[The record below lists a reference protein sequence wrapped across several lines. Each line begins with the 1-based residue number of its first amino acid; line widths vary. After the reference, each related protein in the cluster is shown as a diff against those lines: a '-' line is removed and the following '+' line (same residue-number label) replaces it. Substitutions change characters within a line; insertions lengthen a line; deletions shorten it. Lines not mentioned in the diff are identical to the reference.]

1 MVENTSMSDEID
13 GAGRANRK
21 AMRRTSGLR
30 DEQIDQIDQGDPIN
44 RRQFGW
50 MMAAAGASVCAAGSS
65 LLAETTS
72 KIVFRTRSA
81 AFALDERGWLTGITF
96 RDRNYMP
103 TAAPLLRLRVQG
115 KMHEPTGM
123 EWDSRQGRLTLRY
136 ADIGAEV
143 KVALRE
149 KPTHI
154 TLELVELKSAQT
166 VELVLWGSYPT
177 TIGETVGEIVGVVRD
192 AECAIGIQ
200 ALNVKTLGGYPTDE
214 SDVEPDSLE
223 MDDPGSYPA
232 LPAELKAKQRWR
244 GDTARLTASGS
255 ELQCYCRNRDHAR
268 VISNWGWEKYDAPAF
283 EDGGVVGSSIALF
296 AVPVSEALA
305 TLGAIEVAEGLPHLM
320 LEGVWAKQSIHATDS
335 YLIADFGEASIGRAL
350 AMTKRAGLKYLYQSS
365 LFETWG
371 HFKLK
376 PELFPRGWD
385 GFKYCVDEG
394 RKAGVKV
401 GFHMLSNFLTT
412 NDAYVTPKPDPRL
425 ARVGTARLAAAVDAA
440 QVQIAVDD
448 PGYLRKHSALN
459 TVVIGEE
466 LIQYE
471 SVSSEM
477 PWRLL
482 KCTRGAFGTTAAAHA
497 NGAAV
502 GRLIDHDYKVFLTD
516 PSLCIEVARKLGEF
530 CNYTGAQQTS
540 LDGLEGN
547 WSTGMGQYG
556 CSLFTKTWW
565 DEMRPEV
572 REAFINDASMP
583 HHFTWHIAT
592 RYNWGEPW
600 YAGFRDRQTMLR
612 MKNQMLYARNL
623 IPPML
628 GWFSIRKE
636 TTLEDAEWLGA
647 RSAGFGAGFAL
658 AISFESQAQQA
669 AADVTIDADKLAILD
684 AVRRWETARQSG
696 AFPEELK
703 ASLQDVTREFHLED
717 VAPNVWELRPLHPPG
732 PAMRVESKGA

>member
-1 MVENTSMSDEID
+1 MRADR
-13 GAGRANRK
+13 GAVQRA
-21 AMRRTSGLR
+21 SGLR
-30 DEQIDQIDQGDPIN
+30 DEQTDRIDTIN

-50 MMAAAGASVCAAGSS
+50 LLAAGACAAGSS
-65 LLAETTS
+65 LLAQTAEQ
-72 KIVFRTRSA
+72 RTFHTRNAS
-81 AFALDERGWLTGITF
+81 FALDERGWLTGITF
-96 RDRNYMP
+96 GDRNYMP
-103 TAAPLLRLRVQG
+103 TAAPLLRLRVLG
-115 KMHEPTGM
+115 KMREPSSAM
-123 EWDSRQGRLTLRY
+123 WDSRQARLTLRY
-136 ADIGAEV
+136 ADIGAEA
-143 KVALRE
+143 KVDLRE

-154 TLELVELKSAQT
+154 TLELVELKGAQA
-166 VELVLWGSYPT
+166 VDLALWGSYPT
-177 TIGETVGEIVGVVRD
+177 TIRETVGEIVGVVRD
-192 AECAIGIQ
+192 AKCAIGIQ
-200 ALNVKTLGGYPTDE
+200 ALNVKTLGGYPVEE
-214 SDVEPDSLE
+214 SDVEPDSSE
-223 MDDPGSYPA
+223 ADDPGSYPG

-268 VISNWGWEKYDAPAF
+268 VIANWGWEKYDAPAF
-283 EDGGVVGSSIALF
+283 EDGGVVGSRIALF
-296 AVPVSEALA
+296 AVPSSEALA
-305 TLGAIEVAEGLPHLM
+305 TLGAIELAEGLPHPM
-320 LEGVWAKQSIHATDS
+320 LEGAWAKQSIHATDS
-335 YLIADFGEASIGRAL
+335 YLIADFGEASIGRAI
-350 AMTKRAGLKYLYQSS
+350 AMTKRAGLRYLYQSS
-365 LFETWG
+365 PFETWG
-371 HFKLK
+371 HFWLK

-425 ARVGTARLAAAVDAA
+425 ARVGTDKLAAATDAA
-440 QVQIAVDD
+440 QTEIALDD
-448 PGYLRKHSALN
+448 PGYFRKHSALN
-459 TVVIGEE
+459 TVVIDEE

-471 SVSSEM
+471 GVSSEM

-482 KCTRGAFGTTAAAHA
+482 QCTRGAFGTSASAHA
-497 NGAAV
+497 KGAEV

-516 PSLCIEVARKLGEF
+516 PSLCVEVARKLGEF

-600 YAGFRDRQTMLR
+600 YAGFRESQTMLR
-612 MKNQMLYARNL
+612 MKNQILYARNL
-623 IPPML
+623 IPRML

-647 RSAGFGAGFAL
+647 RSAGFDAGFAL

-669 AADVTIDADKLAILD
+669 AADVEIAADKLAILD

-717 VAPNVWELRPLHPPG
+717 AGPNAWQLRPIHPQG
-732 PAMRVESKGA
+732 PVVRIEGKLG